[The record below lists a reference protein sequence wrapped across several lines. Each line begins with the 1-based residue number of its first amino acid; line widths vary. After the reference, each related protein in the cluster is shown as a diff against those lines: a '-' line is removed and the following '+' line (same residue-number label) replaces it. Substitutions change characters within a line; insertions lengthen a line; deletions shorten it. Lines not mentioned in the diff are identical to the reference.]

1 MDAEELAEL
10 VKTLSDSKGR
20 QKFKIISA
28 SINIVRVK
36 MDLSNSRSSS
46 SSIDDNKN
54 LTMHCQAMTITG
66 LRLKNY
72 HLASWHSFLLA
83 PINRLTGIIYVDMS
97 S

>member
-36 MDLSNSRSSS
+36 MDLSNSRSISS
-46 SSIDDNKN
+46 SDDNKN

-83 PINRLTGIIYVDMS
+83 PINRLTGITS
-97 S
+97 